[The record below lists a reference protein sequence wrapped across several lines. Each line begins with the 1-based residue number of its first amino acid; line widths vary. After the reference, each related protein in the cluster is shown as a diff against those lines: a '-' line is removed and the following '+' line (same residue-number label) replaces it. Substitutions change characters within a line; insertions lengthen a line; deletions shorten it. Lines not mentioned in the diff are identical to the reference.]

1 MSPSR
6 IERIRRRYQNG
17 VPQISIE
24 RAKYYTQS
32 WKETEGRSAPIRV
45 ALAMQNVYRRMRH
58 HVDPDDRIAG
68 CWTEHFFGIPVDIER
83 GVFNRVLEFEL
94 TRTSMAIHRGR
105 SLVRA
110 LFYLVRK
117 GALIEFARNQ
127 LQARNGGDLPLD
139 MSLRTMSQREI
150 NAFSISPD
158 DLACLKKELLPFW
171 KGRAMVDILEKELME
186 SGLYSEDMHDFVVA
200 LPGNTSRQVIMLSTC
215 ATISSYQGHVI
226 LDYQKVLERGLS
238 GMLEDVAVKKERG
251 GPSDFLDSLE
261 MAIEGVMIFARRL
274 AEKIERQELAETN
287 PARRAVLSGM
297 LACCQRVPFEPA
309 RSFREAVQSLWT
321 VKTAVELAHPVN
333 LHCFGRLDQI
343 LNPYYEK
350 DLAAGRIDRPAALE
364 LLEELLLK
372 IMSQNI
378 RPESGVVSNFYQRFL
393 GSAPV
398 TVGGLRPDGRD
409 GTNRLT
415 HLFVEAAHR
424 SRAITNMSVRVSSRT
439 PEPLL
444 AEVAGYLAA
453 GTSSYS
459 LFNDEINIA
468 AMEKRGFSEADA
480 RDYAVMGCVEAT
492 CPGKTGSMGAN
503 ALLLARLLD
512 MTLRNGDSKTITGII
527 RREGLPT
534 GAPEDFQSFDDLLEA
549 FLRQGK
555 HFIKKIV
562 DASNLR
568 DRVMAER
575 LPAPYIS
582 AFMDG
587 CLEKGKDVTRG
598 GGKYDLSGISMI
610 NSIANLTD
618 SLWVIKKLVFE
629 ERAFTLGEL
638 VRALDD
644 NFTGHTEIYRRIKKL
659 KGKWGNGNPEC
670 DRLAARVMGGLF
682 AETYKYRSFKGGPFV
697 VYVISMI
704 THTFDGRLSIAS
716 PDGRAAA
723 TPFAASCNPFNVER
737 SGVTAALRSVAGL
750 PFEDVMGCAVNMK
763 FHPTA
768 VGADPQTR
776 AKWAS
781 LIRTYFKLGG
791 SQLQPTCVSAE
802 TLREAQQ
809 NPERHGDLIVKVGG
823 YSTYFTDLGREIQQE
838 IIDRTEHC

>member
-1 MSPSR
+1 MSHSR
-6 IERIRRRYQNG
+6 IERIRRRYQTG
-17 VPQISIE
+17 VPQISVE

-32 WKETEGRSAPIRV
+32 WKETGGQPVEIRV
-45 ALAMQNVYRRMRH
+45 ALAMKNVYEKMRH

-68 CWTEHFFGIPVDIER
+68 CWTEHFFGIPIDIER
-83 GVFNRVLEFEL
+83 GVFNRVFECEL
-94 TRTSMAIHRGR
+94 TKKSMAVHRGR
-105 SLVRA
+105 SLARA
-110 LFYLVRK
+110 LLYLVRK
-117 GALIEFARNQ
+117 GALVEFARNQ
-127 LQARNGGDLPLD
+127 FRSKNGGDLPLD
-139 MSLRTMSQREI
+139 MSLRTMSEREI
-150 NAFSISPD
+150 NAFSIAPD
-158 DLACLKKELLPFW
+158 DLVCLKKELLPYW
-171 KGRAMVDILEKELME
+171 KGRAMVDVLEKELMK

-200 LPGNTSRQVIMLSTC
+200 LPGNTSRQVMMLSTC
-215 ATISSYQGHVI
+215 ATISSFQGHLI
-226 LDYQKVLERGLS
+226 LDYQRVLERGLQE
-238 GMLEDVAVKKERG
+238 MLEDVLSEGNGV
-251 GPSDFLDSLE
+251 FLDSLKI
-261 MAIEGVMIFARRL
+261 AIEGVMIFARRL
-274 AEKIERQELAETN
+274 AEKTSGEMRERCLKVPIQPAET
-287 PARRAVLSGM
+287 
-297 LACCQRVPFEPA
+297 
-309 RSFREAVQSLWT
+309 FREAVQSLWT

-343 LNPYYEK
+343 LWPYYER
-350 DLAAGRIDRPAALE
+350 DLAAGRIDRGQALE

-372 IMSQNI
+372 VMSQNI
-378 RPESGVVSNFYQRFL
+378 RPESGILSNFYQRFL

-398 TVGGLRPDGRD
+398 TVGGLRPDGQD
-409 GTNRLT
+409 GTNPLT

-424 SRAITNMSVRVSSRT
+424 SKAITNLSVRVCPQT
-439 PEPLL
+439 PESLL
-444 AEVAGYLAA
+444 SEIAEYLGQ

-468 AMEKRGFSEADA
+468 SMEKRGFSGADA

-492 CPGKTGSMGAN
+492 CPGKTGSMSAN
-503 ALLLARLLD
+503 ALLLTRLLD
-512 MTLRNGDSKTITGII
+512 MTLRNGDSKTITGTIHKD
-527 RREGLPT
+527 GLPT
-534 GAPEDFQSFDDLLEA
+534 GGPESFESFEDLLAA
-549 FLRQGK
+549 FLRQGR

-568 DRVMAER
+568 DRVMAEQ
-575 LPAPYIS
+575 LPAPCIS

-587 CLEKGKDVTRG
+587 CLQKKKDVTRG

-618 SLWVIKKLVFE
+618 ALWVIKNLVFE
-629 ERAFTLGEL
+629 QKAFTLKEL
-638 VRALDD
+638 VDAVDD
-644 NFTGHTEIYRRIKKL
+644 NFQGHEEIYRKIRKL
-659 KGKWGNGNPEC
+659 KGKWGNGDPGC
-670 DRLAARVMGGLF
+670 DRLAARVMGELF
-682 AETYKYRSFKGGPFV
+682 LETYKYTSYKGGPFV

-716 PDGRAAA
+716 PDGRKAA
-723 TPFAASCNPFNVER
+723 TPFAASCNPYNVER

-768 VGADPQTR
+768 LGADSQTR
-776 AKWAS
+776 AKWTS

-802 TLREAQQ
+802 ILKDAQQ

>member
-1 MSPSR
+1 MSHSR
-6 IERIRRRYQNG
+6 IERIRRRYQTG
-17 VPQISIE
+17 VPQISIQ

-32 WKETEGRSAPIRV
+32 WKETGDRPVQIRV
-45 ALAMQNVYRRMRH
+45 ALAMKNVYEKMSH

-68 CWTEHFFGIPVDIER
+68 CWTEHFFGIPIDIER
-83 GVFNRVLEFEL
+83 GVFNRVFECEL
-94 TRTSMAIHRGR
+94 TKRSMAVHRAR
-105 SLVRA
+105 SLAKA
-110 LFYLVRK
+110 LFYLARK

-127 LQARNGGDLPLD
+127 LRSKNGGSLPLD
-139 MSLRTMSQREI
+139 MSLRTMSEREI
-150 NAFSISPD
+150 NSFTISPD
-158 DLACLKKELLPFW
+158 DLACLKRELLPYW
-171 KGRAMVDILEKELME
+171 KGRSMVDVLEKELME

-200 LPGNTSRQVIMLSTC
+200 LPGNTSRQVMMLSTC
-215 ATISSYQGHVI
+215 ATISSFQGHLI
-226 LDYQKVLERGLS
+226 LDYEKVLKRGLR
-238 GMLEDVAVKKERG
+238 GMLEELNSSG
-251 GPSDFLDSLE
+251 TSEFLDSLRI
-261 MAIEGVMIFARRL
+261 AIEGVMVFARRL
-274 AEKIERQELAETN
+274 AGKTSGEMRERCLKVPVEPAET
-287 PARRAVLSGM
+287 
-297 LACCQRVPFEPA
+297 
-309 RSFREAVQSLWT
+309 FREAVQSLWT

-343 LNPYYEK
+343 LWPYYER
-350 DLAAGRIDRPAALE
+350 DLAAGRIDRGQALE

-378 RPESGVVSNFYQRFL
+378 RPESGILSNFYQRFL

-409 GTNRLT
+409 GTNPLT

-424 SRAITNMSVRVSSRT
+424 SKAITNLSVRVSPRT
-439 PEPLL
+439 PESLL
-444 AEVAGYLAA
+444 NEIAEYLGQ

-468 AMEKRGFSEADA
+468 AMEKRGFSGPDA

-492 CPGKTGSMGAN
+492 CPGKTGSMSAN
-503 ALLLARLLD
+503 ALLLTRLLD
-512 MTLRNGDSKTITGII
+512 MTLRNGDARTITGTIHKD
-527 RREGLPT
+527 GLPT
-534 GAPEDFQSFDDLLEA
+534 GGPGDFSSFDELLAA
-549 FLRQGK
+549 FFRQGR

-568 DRVMAER
+568 DRVMAEQ

-587 CLEKGKDVTRG
+587 CLQKRKDVTQG

-618 SLWVIKKLVFE
+618 ALWVIKNLVFE
-629 ERAFTLGEL
+629 EKAFTLKQL
-638 VRALDD
+638 VDAVDD
-644 NFTGHTEIYRRIKKL
+644 NFQGHEEIYRRIKKL
-659 KGKWGNGNPEC
+659 KGKWGNGNPGC
-670 DRLAARVMGGLF
+670 DRLAAEVMQELF
-682 AETYKYRSFKGGPFV
+682 SETYKYATYKGGPFV

-716 PDGRAAA
+716 PDGRKAA
-723 TPFAASCNPFNVER
+723 TPFAASCNPYNVER

-768 VGADPQTR
+768 LGADPATR

-802 TLREAQQ
+802 TLRDAQQ

>member
-1 MSPSR
+1 MSHSR
-6 IERIRRRYQNG
+6 IERIRRRYQTG
-17 VPQISIE
+17 VPVISIQ
-24 RAKYYTQS
+24 RARYYTQS
-32 WKETEGRSAPIRV
+32 WKETGDLPAAIRV
-45 ALAMQNVYRRMRH
+45 ALAMKNVYEKMQH

-68 CWTEHFFGIPVDIER
+68 CWTEHFFGIPIDIER
-83 GVFNRVLEFEL
+83 GVFNRVFEFEL
-94 TRTSMAIHRGR
+94 TKKSMAVHRGR
-105 SLVRA
+105 SLARA

-117 GALIEFARNQ
+117 GALVEFIRNQ
-127 LQARNGGDLPLD
+127 LRSKNGGDLPLD
-139 MSLRTMSQREI
+139 MSLRTMSEREI
-150 NAFSISPD
+150 NAFTIAD
-158 DLACLKKELLPFW
+158 GDLACLKKELLPYW
-171 KGRAMVDILEKELME
+171 KGRAMVDVLEKELME

-200 LPGNTSRQVIMLSTC
+200 LPGNTSRQVMMLSTC
-215 ATISSYQGHVI
+215 ATISSFQGHVI
-226 LDYQKVLERGLS
+226 LDYERVLKRGLK
-238 GMLEDVAVKKERG
+238 GMLEDVASRG
-251 GPSDFLDSLE
+251 NGSDFLDSLRI
-261 MAIEGVMIFARRL
+261 ALEGVMIFSRRL
-274 AEKIERQELAETN
+274 AENTRGEMQEIC
-287 PARRAVLSGM
+287 R
-297 LACCQRVPFEPA
+297 RVPIHPA
-309 RSFREAVQSLWT
+309 GTFREAVQALWT

-333 LHCFGRLDQI
+333 LHCFGRLDQS
-343 LNPYYEK
+343 LWPYYEK
-350 DLAAGRIDRPAALE
+350 DLAAGRINREQALE

-372 IMSQNI
+372 IMAQNI

-393 GSAPV
+393 GSSPV

-409 GTNRLT
+409 GTNPLT

-424 SRAITNMSVRVSSRT
+424 SKAITNLSVRVNSQT
-439 PEPLL
+439 PESLL
-444 AEVAGYLAA
+444 SEVAEYLGA

-459 LFNDEINIA
+459 LFCDELNIA
-468 AMEKRGFSEADA
+468 AMEKRGFSEPDA

-492 CPGKTGSMGAN
+492 CPGKTGSMSAN
-503 ALLLARLLD
+503 ALLLARMLD
-512 MTLRNGDSKTITGII
+512 MTLRNGDSKTITGTI

-534 GAPEDFQSFDDLLEA
+534 GGPESFKSFDDLLAA
-549 FLRQGK
+549 FLRQGR
-555 HFIKKIV
+555 HFMKKIV

-587 CLEKGKDVTRG
+587 CLQKKKDVTRG
-598 GGKYDLSGISMI
+598 GAKYDLSGISMI

-618 SLWVIKKLVFE
+618 ALWVIKNLVYE
-629 ERAFTLGEL
+629 EKAFTLKEL
-638 VRALDD
+638 VDAVD
-644 NFTGHTEIYRRIKKL
+644 NNFQGHEVIYRKIKKL
-659 KGKWGNGNPEC
+659 KGKWGNGNPGC
-670 DRLAARVMGGLF
+670 DRLAARVMQDLF
-682 AETYKYRSFKGGPFV
+682 SETYRYTTYKGGPFV

-716 PDGRAAA
+716 PDGRKAA
-723 TPFAASCNPFNVER
+723 TPFAASCNPYNVER

-768 VGADPQTR
+768 LGADPQTR
-776 AKWAS
+776 AKWVS

-802 TLREAQQ
+802 ILKDAQQ